1 MYTFK
6 DQLID
11 SLAGVAVGAMF
22 LALWWTAAVADLT
35 TVGF

>member
-11 SLAGVAVGAMF
+11 SLAGVFVGACFIAMWV
-22 LALWWTAAVADLT
+22 LAARADLLI
-35 TVGF
+35 VGF